1 MEKNHT
7 FSKMEANSHDLH
19 EFLTKH
25 FPFDQ
30 KYFLFYIIFQSF
42 SIFANISKDLQE
54 TKINFKK

>member
-1 MEKNHT
+1 
-7 FSKMEANSHDLH
+7 MEANSHDLH

-42 SIFANISKDLQE
+42 SIFANISKELQE